1 MAELLEAA
9 LIHIDVNHH
18 GDVEDALLQYLA
30 GNGYR
35 GCVVLDDIFLNEDMD
50 RVWGSQGTDPPFLS
64 CSPRLAES
72 VVRLGSLA

>member
-1 MAELLEAA
+1 MMNSDDGMQELLNAA

-18 GDVEDALLQYLA
+18 GDIEDALLQYLA

-50 RVWGSQGTDPPFLS
+50 RVWGSQGKLTAI
-64 CSPRLAES
+64 LAIIA
-72 VVRLGSLA
+72 VRA

>member
-1 MAELLEAA
+1 MNSDDGMQELLNAA

-18 GDVEDALLQYLA
+18 GDIEDALLQYLA

-50 RVWGSQGTDPPFLS
+50 RVWGSQGKLTAI
-64 CSPRLAES
+64 LAIIA
-72 VVRLGSLA
+72 VRA

>member
-1 MAELLEAA
+1 MGSEEGMEELLEAA

-18 GDVEDALLQYLA
+18 GDIEDALLQYLA

-50 RVWGSQGTDPPFLS
+50 RVWGSQGKCAQQSF
-64 CSPRLAES
+64 A
-72 VVRLGSLA
+72 GSHDL

>member
-1 MAELLEAA
+1 MNSDDGMQELLNAA

-18 GDVEDALLQYLA
+18 GDIEDALLQYLA

-50 RVWGSQGTDPPFLS
+50 RVWGSQGKLTAIIAIIAM
-64 CSPRLAES
+64 RA
-72 VVRLGSLA
+72 